1 VASTTDWHRHGRF
14 DRTPVRGD
22 ASGVPLRRFPTRP
35 PAASWVAAEPNPFG
49 ITEAV
54 LGLLVG
60 WVLSSVAVGI
70 FGTVSGHP
78 KNPGT
83 FGSDVTNLIGLW
95 CGLAGAA
102 LLAARRRRGATATAR
117 AGAVTGL
124 SATYG
129 LSFRLLDLP
138 LGIAVGV
145 ASQYLLAPLL
155 ELPLLPF
162 VPHLYHRLG
171 QPARSLTSGVSG
183 GGLVVLGLL
192 ICAGSP
198 FFEELFFRG
207 LLLRG
212 LLGRLERHG
221 VTASALASIVITGI
235 VFGLVHFEPLQL
247 IALCGFGMVLS
258 YLAVATGR
266 LGPGMVAHAA
276 FNATTFVALA
286 SLH

>member
-1 VASTTDWHRHGRF
+1 
-14 DRTPVRGD
+14 
-22 ASGVPLRRFPTRP
+22 
-35 PAASWVAAEPNPFG
+35 
-49 ITEAV
+49 
-54 LGLLVG
+54 
-60 WVLSSVAVGI
+60 
-70 FGTVSGHP
+70 
-78 KNPGT
+78 
-83 FGSDVTNLIGLW
+83 VTNLVGLW

-102 LLAARRRRGATATAR
+102 LFAARRRRTASDGPAPSDLS
-117 AGAVTGL
+117 VGL
-124 SATYG
+124 SQAYG
-129 LSFRLLDLP
+129 LRFRPVDLP

-162 VPHLYHRLG
+162 VPHLFHRLG
-171 QPARSLTSGVSG
+171 QPARSLTGGVSG
-183 GGLVVLGLL
+183 TGLVVLGVL

-212 LLGRLERHG
+212 LLGRLAGLG
-221 VTASALASIVITGI
+221 VNASAISSIVVTGV

-258 YLAVATGR
+258 YLATATGR

-276 FNATTFVALA
+276 FNATTFIALA
-286 SLH
+286 TLR